1 MPSSIIW
8 VRRTTPPLPSKQ
20 QPCLPLTTTR
30 HRPCRPSPPGCG
42 PPEDPP
48 FEERHPVLA
57 LLNLLLR
64 LPPVLLLI
72 LLWLLLLGLIR
83 PLEWLHAR
91 ARRQPLTAAP
101 LSEAL
106 RSRFGDWILRLF

>member
-1 MPSSIIW
+1 MQASRETGLW
-8 VRRTTPPLPSKQ
+8 KRGV
-20 QPCLPLTTTR
+20 
-30 HRPCRPSPPGCG
+30 
-42 PPEDPP
+42 
-48 FEERHPVLA
+48 
-57 LLNLLLR
+57 
-64 LPPVLLLI
+64 
-72 LLWLLLLGLIR
+72 LWLLLLGLIR

>member
-1 MPSSIIW
+1 MW
-8 VRRTTPPLPSKQ
+8 
-20 QPCLPLTTTR
+20 
-30 HRPCRPSPPGCG
+30 

>member
-1 MPSSIIW
+1 MSAPDDDTPS
-8 VRRTTPPLPSKQ
+8 PLPAF
-20 QPCLPLTTTR
+20 TTR
-30 HRPCRPSPPGCG
+30 VW

-83 PLEWLHAR
+83 PLEWLHAS

-106 RSRFGDWILRLF
+106 RTRFGDWILRLF